1 MIRIR
6 TTSRAI
12 INRTM
17 RSCVRTAA
25 LAAALALP
33 LASLPGTASAQGI
46 PVIDTSQI
54 AQVVASLRQQ
64 LKDYEEQIKQL
75 ATMKEQLENMR
86 SRLEAITGPKG
97 ISQLLNGAVEKA
109 AREAAPDFAAIADA
123 AISGG
128 SIGGNADGV
137 KRLIDRL
144 RTRFDLTDL
153 GTFDG
158 SDVPADRA
166 IASLAGSG
174 MAAVATADD
183 GYRRANAAIDRVNT
197 LIDRIDAAPDLK
209 ASVDTNT
216 RVQAEVAVL
225 LAELIRVQSAATYA
239 SGMEALQRARDGAAS
254 RKFMRAG
261 DR

>member
-1 MIRIR
+1 M
-6 TTSRAI
+6 TG
-12 INRTM
+12 
-17 RSCVRTAA
+17 RSILISVRNA
-25 LAAALALP
+25 LLASALALP
-33 LASLPGTASAQGI
+33 LAVLPGTATAQGI

-54 AQVVASLRQQ
+54 AQVVAQLRQQ

-75 ATMKEQLENMR
+75 ATMKDQLENMR
-86 SRLEAITGPKG
+86 QRLEAITGPKG
-97 ISQLLNGAVEKA
+97 ISDLLNGTAEKL
-109 AREAAPDFAAIADA
+109 AREAAPDLASIANA

-128 SIGGNADGV
+128 SIGGNTADV
-137 KRLIDRL
+137 KRLIEKL
-144 RTRFDLTDL
+144 RTRFDLGDL
-153 GTFDG
+153 STFDT
-158 SDVPADRA
+158 SDIPADRA

-183 GYRRANAAIDRVNT
+183 GYQRANAAAERVT
-197 LIDRIDAAPDLK
+197 QLIDRIDAAADLK

-216 RVQAEVAVL
+216 RVQAEVALL
-225 LAELIRVQSAATYA
+225 LAELIRVQSASTRA

>member
-1 MIRIR
+1 M
-6 TTSRAI
+6 TPL
-12 INRTM
+12 
-17 RSCVRTAA
+17 RSITF
-25 LAAALALP
+25 AAALAV
-33 LASLPGTASAQGI
+33 GTALPFAGSAQAQGI

-75 ATMKEQLENMR
+75 ATMKDQLENMR
-86 SRLEAITGPKG
+86 SQLEAVTGPKG
-97 ISQLLNGAVEKA
+97 ISQLLNGAADKL
-109 AREAAPDFAAIADA
+109 AREAAPDFRSIADA
-123 AISGG
+123 AISGTGLSGNTADIG
-128 SIGGNADGV
+128 S
-137 KRLIDRL
+137 LLTEL
-144 RTRFDLTDL
+144 RSRFDLTDL

-158 SDVPADRA
+158 STVPADRA

-183 GYRRANAAIDRVNT
+183 GYKRANAAMDRVT
-197 LIDRIDAAPDLK
+197 ALIDRIDAAPDLK

-216 RVQAEVAVL
+216 RVHAEVAVL
-225 LAELIRVQSAATYA
+225 LAELIRVQSAATHA

-261 DR
+261 DGTNRP

>member
-1 MIRIR
+1 MIRSNLTTHGLR
-6 TTSRAI
+6 TL
-12 INRTM
+12 
-17 RSCVRTAA
+17 A
-25 LAAALALP
+25 LAAAVALP

-54 AQVVASLRQQ
+54 AQVVAQLRQQ
-64 LKDYEEQIKQL
+64 LKDYEEQVKQL
-75 ATMKEQLENMR
+75 ATMKEQLDNMR

-97 ISQLLNGAVEKA
+97 ISQLLNGAADKLV
-109 AREAAPDFAAIADA
+109 REAAPDFASIADA
-123 AISGG
+123 AISGSG
-128 SIGGNADGV
+128 IGGNADGM
-137 KRLIDRL
+137 KALIDEL
-144 RTRFDLTDL
+144 RTRFDLSDL
-153 GTFDG
+153 TTFDG

-183 GYRRANAAIDRVNT
+183 SYKRANAAMDRVTT
-197 LIDRIDAAPDLK
+197 LIDRIDAAADLK

-225 LAELIRVQSAATYA
+225 LAELIRVQAAATHA
-239 SGMEALQRARDGAAS
+239 SGMEAVQRARDGAAS

>member
-1 MIRIR
+1 M
-6 TTSRAI
+6 TTSRTKPP
-12 INRTM
+12 RTM
-17 RSCVRTAA
+17 IRTAVRSA
-25 LAAALALP
+25 LLAGGLAFP

-54 AQVVASLRQQ
+54 AQVVAQLRQQ

-75 ATMKEQLENMR
+75 ATMKEQLDNMR

-109 AREAAPDFAAIADA
+109 AREAAPDFASIADA

-128 SIGGNADGV
+128 SIGGNAADV
-137 KRLIDRL
+137 KRLIDGL
-144 RTRFDLTDL
+144 RTRFDLGDL
-153 GTFDG
+153 TNFDG

-166 IASLAGSG
+166 VASLAGSG

-183 GYRRANAAIDRVNT
+183 GYKRANAAMDRVT
-197 LIDRIDAAPDLK
+197 ALIDRIDAAPDLK

-225 LAELIRVQSAATYA
+225 LAELIRVQSAAAHTA
-239 SGMEALQRARDGAAS
+239 GMQSLQTARDGAAS

-261 DR
+261 VR

>member
-1 MIRIR
+1 MTGRFILI
-6 TTSRAI
+6 S
-12 INRTM
+12 
-17 RSCVRTAA
+17 VRNA
-25 LAAALALP
+25 LLASALALP
-33 LASLPGTASAQGI
+33 LAVLPGTATAQGI

-54 AQVVASLRQQ
+54 AQVVAQLRQQ

-75 ATMKEQLENMR
+75 ATMKDQLENMR
-86 SRLEAITGPKG
+86 QRLEAITGPKG
-97 ISQLLNGAVEKA
+97 ISDLLNGTAEKL
-109 AREAAPDFAAIADA
+109 AREAAPDLASIANA

-128 SIGGNADGV
+128 SIGGNTADV
-137 KRLIDRL
+137 KRLIEKL
-144 RTRFDLTDL
+144 RTRFDLGDL
-153 GTFDG
+153 STFDT
-158 SDVPADRA
+158 SDIPADRA

-183 GYRRANAAIDRVNT
+183 GYQRANSAAERVT
-197 LIDRIDAAPDLK
+197 QLIDRIDAAADLK

-216 RVQAEVAVL
+216 RVQAEVALL
-225 LAELIRVQSAATYA
+225 LAELIRVQSASTRA

>member
-1 MIRIR
+1 MTR
-6 TTSRAI
+6 TTTRIAAARTLRSHVRA
-12 INRTM
+12 
-17 RSCVRTAA
+17 VA
-25 LAAALALP
+25 LATALALP
-33 LASLPGTASAQGI
+33 LAFLPGTASAQGI

-75 ATMKEQLENMR
+75 ATMKEQLDNMR

-109 AREAAPDFAAIADA
+109 AREAAPDFASIADA

-128 SIGGNADGV
+128 SISGNSADV
-137 KRLIDRL
+137 KRLIDGL

-153 GTFDG
+153 TTFDG

-183 GYRRANAAIDRVNT
+183 GYKRANAAMDRVT
-197 LIDRIDAAPDLK
+197 ALIDRIDASPDLK

-216 RVQAEVAVL
+216 RVQAEVAIL
-225 LAELIRVQSAATYA
+225 LAELIRVQSAATHA